1 MTSLGLM
8 SRPLNNAYVLCWN
21 EMHFCVYAIFN
32 SVFNNKFANCTKY
45 SVKQVIILHRRRSA
59 LIGHHKSCVGVHV
72 LDS

>member
-32 SVFNNKFANCTKY
+32 SSTNLQIVQNI
-45 SVKQVIILHRRRSA
+45 V
-59 LIGHHKSCVGVHV
+59 
-72 LDS
+72 